1 MNKFILIKNIQCGS
15 YDSPNFISEFTYS
28 DMEQLA
34 ETVIRYGK
42 WNGST
47 KKENLPLIALT
58 TFNHEIKAQKA
69 NPTNLLGLDFDDET
83 NKISEVLE
91 FFKDYSY
98 FFYTSHSHTLEH
110 HKFRIILELD
120 CYINDNSEAR
130 LLSDII
136 KNRLLERGILIDTAC
151 KDISRRFF
159 IPSLDKNGN
168 DPDMEVNIG
177 KKYPIESDLERSLLE
192 EIKNEKLRELQ
203 SQLARDKLRYAPPK
217 KDNRAKW
224 KQEAKDKFLA
234 DRGHNQLIKLVGNLR
249 RNGDTQ
255 DEVISWIMLNY
266 PSTGEDRYAEALKA
280 WHWYDG
286 KIA

>member
-15 YDSPNFISEFTYS
+15 YDSPNFISEFDYS

-34 ETVIRYGK
+34 KTVINYGK
-42 WNGST
+42 WDGKT

-58 TFNHEIKAQKA
+58 TFRNEIKASKA

-98 FFYTSHSHTLEH
+98 FFYTSHSHTEHH

-120 CYINDNSEAR
+120 CEINDNSEAR

-136 KNRLLERGILIDTAC
+136 KNRLSEKGILIDTAC

-159 IPSLDKNGN
+159 IPSLDKQGN
-168 DPDMEVNIG
+168 DPDMQFNIG
-177 KKYPIESDLERSLLE
+177 NQYQVGSDLELSLME
-192 EIKNEKLRELQ
+192 EIKKEKLRELQ
-203 SQLARDKLRYAPPK
+203 AQLQRDKLRYAPPK
-217 KDNRAKW
+217 KDLRGKW
-224 KQEAKDKFLA
+224 KQDAKDRFLA
-234 DRGHNQLIKLVGNLR
+234 DRSHNQLIKLVGNLR
-249 RNGDTQ
+249 KNGDTQ

-266 PSTGEDRYAEALKA
+266 PSTGEDRHAEALRA
-280 WHWYDG
+280 WRWYDG